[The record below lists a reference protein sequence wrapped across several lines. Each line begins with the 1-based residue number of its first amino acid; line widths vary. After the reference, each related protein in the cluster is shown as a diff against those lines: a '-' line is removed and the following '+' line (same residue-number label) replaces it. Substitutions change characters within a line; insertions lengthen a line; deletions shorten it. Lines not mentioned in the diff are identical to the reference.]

1 MKWMILA
8 CGLILLKYSNHVTA
22 RHWPA
27 VCSRCTAVYADH
39 NYFLCLAAGE
49 DICVQLQR
57 PTRLHSPQLVTWEGG
72 NSLVVQVEL
81 PVVVVVVVVVVAYF
95 SACIFHQTIYSVAGR
110 EPHRAKHCP
119 TLNSKFGLEVLYTGD
134 IMIGLEIW
142 EDIKH
147 H

>member
-57 PTRLHSPQLVTWEGG
+57 PTRLHSTGHMG
-72 NSLVVQVEL
+72 
-81 PVVVVVVVVVVAYF
+81 
-95 SACIFHQTIYSVAGR
+95 GR
-110 EPHRAKHCP
+110 EQSCGAGGAA
-119 TLNSKFGLEVLYTGD
+119 SGGGGGDGGLFLCLYISSD
-134 IMIGLEIW
+134 HL
-142 EDIKH
+142 
-147 H
+147 

>member
-1 MKWMILA
+1 MWLHGT
-8 CGLILLKYSNHVTA
+8 GLQSVAGALQCMQITIISSVWRRGKTY
-22 RHWPA
+22 
-27 VCSRCTAVYADH
+27 VY
-39 NYFLCLAAGE
+39 NYR
-49 DICVQLQR
+49 DQ
-57 PTRLHSPQLVTWEGG
+57 PDSTQLVTWEGG

-81 PVVVVVVVVVVAYF
+81 PVVVVVVMVAYF